1 MGTHRDVRESVRAY
15 LEKNLADVAT
25 LAAQVEARL
34 EEWRAEGKS
43 PRTERLEFL
52 LGELSAAVEAVEG
65 RVKGSKR
72 LRMLA
77 EELRHGAQTLRTQ
90 DDEIAFLGHKV
101 RDVESE
107 ALRLKDY
114 SRILEADRESALRRS
129 QALEGTN
136 NKLAETL
143 KYTKA
148 EIQKLKEE
156 VQKLKSPPFP
166 YGVFVGPSEGG
177 ELAVVNVEGREYE
190 VNIANEEVKL
200 EELKPGQR
208 LLLNGAYNI
217 LDVRQV
223 GPLGEVVK
231 VIDFLGGDRIII
243 KSRENEDRVA
253 RVADTLR
260 GIKLKIG
267 DNLRYDDKTGLVY
280 EQMPKSEVED
290 VVLEEIPKVSYED
303 IGGLEEQ
310 IEKIKDSIEL
320 PYVYSHLYTDFKL
333 KPPKGI
339 LLYGPPGCGKTLVAK
354 AVAYNLAQRVK
365 RSLEDTLEA
374 MLLYNELSDPEVQ
387 LSSLLDRFEAL
398 KARIYS
404 VQEVY
409 HKRLRG
415 GPVDPEELKGRLD
428 KAGLLGDFLRR
439 TEGHHTHQEWL
450 DFLFDINKMGYG
462 ALDEKIIGEMLESK
476 RKKYLM
482 KKKSVSD
489 REYMLNWLAGLLK
502 NNGIKLE
509 NLDREL
515 ERTRARM
522 QSEAESYFLN
532 IKGPELLNKYVG
544 ETEHKIREVFIKARE
559 KAEYGLP
566 VIVFFDEMESLFRT
580 RGSGISSDVES
591 TIVPQFLAE
600 IDGVEKLENV
610 IVIGASNRQDLIDPA
625 VLRPGRLDIKIKV
638 DRPDKDGAAKIF
650 SIYLTTD
657 IPLAEEE
664 VAKHDTNRE
673 AFIKHII
680 TEAVEEMYSTKK
692 ENEFL
697 RVTYKNG
704 DEETLY
710 FKDFASGA
718 MIEGIVSRA
727 KKMALKRTILTG
739 ERGLR
744 LQDLLKAIRGEY
756 KENEDL
762 PNTTNPDD
770 WSRISGRK
778 GEKIVAIKTLMPS
791 KLDEEVKDTEEHA
804 VSSRYL

>member
-1 MGTHRDVRESVRAY
+1 MATARETRDGIRAY
-15 LEKNLADVAT
+15 LEKNIADVANLVVNLDT
-25 LAAQVEARL
+25 RL
-34 EEWRAEGKS
+34 EEFRASS
-43 PRTERLEFL
+43 PRPKTEHLEFL
-52 LGELSAAVEAVEG
+52 FTELASAVETLDG
-65 RVKGSKR
+65 KTRSSKR
-72 LRMLA
+72 LRGLA
-77 EELRHGAQTLRTQ
+77 DELRHAAQLVRSQ
-90 DDEIAFLGHKV
+90 DEELMFLGHKS
-101 RDVESE
+101 RDLESE
-107 ALRLKDY
+107 SARLKDY
-114 SRILEADRESALRRS
+114 SRILEADRENALRRG
-129 QALEGTN
+129 QTLEATN

-143 KYTKA
+143 KYTKT

-166 YGVFVGPSEGG
+166 YGVFLGASENG
-177 ELAVVNVEGREYE
+177 ELAVVNVEGREFE
-190 VNIANEEVKL
+190 VNIANEELKL
-200 EELKPGQR
+200 AELRSGQR
-208 LLLNGAYNI
+208 LLLNGAYNVLERRKTNLI
-217 LDVRQV
+217 
-223 GPLGEVVK
+223 GEVVK
-231 VIDFLGGDRIII
+231 VIDVLDSERIII

-253 RVADTLR
+253 RVADNLR
-260 GIKLKIG
+260 GQKLKVG
-267 DNLRYDDKTGLVY
+267 DNLRYDDKTGIVF
-280 EQMPKSEVED
+280 ETMPKSEVED
-290 VVLEEIPKVSYED
+290 VVLEEIPKTAYED
-303 IGGLEEQ
+303 IGGLEDQ

-320 PYVYSHLYTDFKL
+320 PYVYAHLYKDFRL

-374 MLLYNELSDPEVQ
+374 ILLYKELADLKVP
-387 LSSLLDRFEAL
+387 LSSMLDRFEAL
-398 KARIYS
+398 KSRIYN
-404 VQEVY
+404 VKEVY
-409 HKRLRG
+409 HRRKSD
-415 GPVDPEELKGRLD
+415 DPQELKDRLD
-428 KAGLLGDFLRR
+428 KSGLLGDFLRR

-450 DFLFDINKMGYG
+450 DFLFDLRKMGYG
-462 ALDEKIIGEMLESK
+462 PLDDKTIGEMLEGK

-489 REYMLNWLAGLLK
+489 RDYMLNWLVACLK
-502 NNGIKLE
+502 NFNVSIA
-509 NLDREL
+509 NIDVEL
-515 ERTRARM
+515 EKTRARM
-522 QSEAESYFLN
+522 SAEAESYFLN

-544 ETEHKIREVFIKARE
+544 ETEHKIREVFIKAKE
-559 KAEYGLP
+559 KAEFGLP

-625 VLRPGRLDIKIKV
+625 VLRPGRLDIKIKI
-638 DRPDKDGAAKIF
+638 DRPEKDAAAKIF
-650 SIYLTTD
+650 AIYLTTE
-657 IPLAEEE
+657 IPLAEDELKTAE
-664 VAKHDTNRE
+664 GDRE
-673 AFIKHII
+673 QMIKLMIDA
-680 TEAVEEMYSTKK
+680 AVEEMYATKK

-710 FKDFASGA
+710 FKDFSSGA

-739 ERGLR
+739 DRGLR
-744 LQDLLKAIRGEY
+744 KQDLLKAIRGEY

-791 KLDEEVKDTEEHA
+791 KVDEDVKESEELA

>member
-1 MGTHRDVRESVRAY
+1 MATAREVREGIRSY
-15 LEKNLADVAT
+15 LEKNVTEVANLVVQLET
-25 LAAQVEARL
+25 RL
-34 EEWRAEGKS
+34 EEFRAEGQS
-43 PRTERLEFL
+43 PKTEQLEFL
-52 LGELSAAVEAVEG
+52 LTELASAVESLDG
-65 RVKGSKR
+65 KVKASKR
-72 LRMLA
+72 LRALSD
-77 EELRHGAQTLRTQ
+77 ELRQAAQLVRSQ
-90 DDEIAFLGHKV
+90 EDELLFLGHKL
-101 RDVESE
+101 RDLETEVG
-107 ALRLKDY
+107 RLKDY
-114 SRILEADRESALRRS
+114 SRILEADRENALRRA
-129 QALEGTN
+129 QTLESTN

-143 KYTKA
+143 KYTKT

-156 VQKLKSPPFP
+156 VQKLKAPPFP
-166 YGVFVGPSEGG
+166 YGVFMSAAEDG

-190 VNIANEEVKL
+190 VHVANEEVKL
-200 EELKPGQR
+200 PDLRAGQR
-208 LLLNGAYNI
+208 LLLNGSYNV
-217 LDVRQV
+217 LHTRK
-223 GPLGEVVK
+223 GLPTGEVVK
-231 VIDFLGGDRIII
+231 VIDILDAERLII

-253 RVADTLR
+253 RIADNLR
-260 GIKLKIG
+260 GTKLKIG
-267 DNLRYDDKTGLVY
+267 DNLRYDEKTTLVY
-280 EQMPKSEVED
+280 ETMPKSEVED
-290 VVLEEIPKVSYED
+290 VVLEEIPKITYED

-320 PYVYSHLYTDFKL
+320 PYVYAHLYKDFRL

-365 RSLEDTLEA
+365 RSLEDKLEA
-374 MLLYNELSDPEVQ
+374 ILLYRELSDPSVQ
-387 LSSLLDRFEAL
+387 LSSLLDRFEGL
-398 KARIYS
+398 KSRIYN
-404 VQEVY
+404 VQELY
-409 HKRLRG
+409 HRRKSD
-415 GPVDPEELKGRLD
+415 DPAELKDRLD
-428 KAGLLGDFLRR
+428 KSGLLGDFLRR

-450 DFLFDINKMGYG
+450 DFLFDLRKIGYG
-462 ALDEKIIGEMLESK
+462 LLDEKMIGEMLEGK

-489 REYMLNWLAGLLK
+489 REYMLNWLAACLR
-502 NNGIKLE
+502 NFNV
-509 NLDREL
+509 NLANIEIEL
-515 ERTRARM
+515 ERTRASM
-522 QSEAESYFLN
+522 TAETESYFLN

-544 ETEHKIREVFIKARE
+544 ETEHKIREVFIKAKE
-559 KAEYGLP
+559 KAEHGLP

-625 VLRPGRLDIKIKV
+625 VLRPGRLDIKIKI
-638 DRPDKDGAAKIF
+638 DRPEKDAAAKIF
-650 SIYLTTD
+650 AIYLNPEV
-657 IPLAEEE
+657 PLAEDELHE
-664 VAKHDTNRE
+664 AGGDRE
-673 AFIKHII
+673 ALVHKMIAA
-680 TEAVEEMYSTKK
+680 AVEEMYDTKK

-710 FKDFASGA
+710 FKDFSSGA

-739 ERGLR
+739 DRGLR
-744 LQDLLKAIRGEY
+744 TQDLLKAIRGEY

-791 KLDEEVKDTEEHA
+791 KVDEDVKETEELA